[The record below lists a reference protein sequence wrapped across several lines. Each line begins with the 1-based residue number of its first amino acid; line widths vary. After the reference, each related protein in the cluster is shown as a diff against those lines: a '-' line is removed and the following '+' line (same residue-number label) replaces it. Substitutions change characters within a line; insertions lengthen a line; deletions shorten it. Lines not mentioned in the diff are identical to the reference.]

1 MNARITLR
9 AAGRQV
15 GDGWPL
21 SSIETWSSTG
31 SPSRARMTFRDS
43 DPALSTLDIDTEVE
57 IDVNERTIF
66 RGRVAA
72 QRLSIAEATPPA
84 SIVELL
90 GGVPVPPS
98 SDSPVMVLVLGET
111 ILALD
116 LTLNHSAVHG
126 SVRCEGTALIT
137 PGAYVELR
145 RLPGRFERNI
155 AANGVRHSVN
165 DGRWITTIE
174 TDHWT

>member
-1 MNARITLR
+1 
-9 AAGRQV
+9 
-15 GDGWPL
+15 
-21 SSIETWSSTG
+21 
-31 SPSRARMTFRDS
+31 MTFRDY
-43 DPALSTLDIDTEVE
+43 DPALSTLQIDTEVE

-66 RGRVAA
+66 HGRVAA
-72 QRLSIAEATPPA
+72 QRLSIAEANPPA

-116 LTLNHSAVHG
+116 LTLNHSSMHG
-126 SVRCEGTALIT
+126 GVRCEGTALIT

-145 RLPGRFERNI
+145 GLPGRFERNI

-165 DGRWITTIE
+165 EGRWITTIE
-174 TDHWT
+174 TDHLT